1 MEWLQICKG
10 ETNRLTKDEAINE
23 LNLLEMAVR
32 TPKAAE
38 AVRLATNALIECEK
52 YHWIPVDE
60 RLPEDDLPE
69 GSPCKQI
76 KVLVITKGFFN
87 DATGVRSQLRKYEAD
102 RGWIW
107 TRTCNISHWMYLPDK
122 PNKVVK

>member
-1 MEWLQICKG
+1 M
-10 ETNRLTKDEAINE
+10 TKDEAINE

-38 AVRLATNALIECEK
+38 AVRLATHALNECEK
-52 YHWIPVDE
+52 YRWIPVEE

-69 GSPCKQI
+69 GSSCRQI
-76 KVLVITKGFFN
+76 KVLVIVKGTFN
-87 DATGVRSQLRKYEAD
+87 DAVSIRSQLRKYETG
-102 RGWIW
+102 RGWFW
-107 TRTCNISHWMYLPDK
+107 TRTCGVSHWMYLPDK